1 MKGKFMEFIQDML
14 MVILIVSSI
23 IALAIVDKRYNLGLS
38 MSLMNTSM
46 TQPNPTSQTVE
57 QKDVEILALKKRI
70 EVLEK
75 IVTEPS
81 YELDKEIRRL

>member
-1 MKGKFMEFIQDML
+1 MEFIQDML

-38 MSLMNTSM
+38 MSSMSTSI
-46 TQPNPTSQTVE
+46 TQLNPTSQTVE
-57 QKDVEILALKKRI
+57 QKDAEILALKKRI

-75 IVTEPS
+75 IVTEPG
-81 YELDKEIRRL
+81 YELDKEISRL

>member
-1 MKGKFMEFIQDML
+1 MEFIQDML